1 MYHQHMQIEEM
12 DINKYNPELPIKGLN
27 LDVQPDKQEK
37 STYRFALNSITDSID
52 GSRQAVSTEPG
63 NLECLELDEGF
74 VVIGSIYI
82 NDGDTVLILYKA
94 DGDITQIGIMT
105 DECQY
110 IKYIE
115 SDCFTLSECY
125 QVKGEF
131 KVRNGCERVITLYDC
146 YSRDLYINLDDLS
159 LYYND
164 GFLTYLEINV
174 GATPEDYFID
184 TGLYAWD
191 CNKMGLNPSLNYP
204 CLEFD
209 TILEGSGKLDV
220 GVYKFKLELLDAN
233 FNKLGFTNFIH
244 PIPIVDESLVST
256 DWFNID
262 GGTNIEFNPPE
273 TGGVPITNNAI
284 RLNVEDLESPI
295 SYIRLVVKYYV
306 NSDGFTAGI
315 ILKSN
320 YIDVRLTTS
329 TTILFDSL
337 LPTLDLPITE
347 DEVTVPKQI
356 YSVSCAQE
364 QINGRL
370 IRANLKEEKI
380 DWSLVQQSAN
390 TIKSEYAFTEEIAE
404 TMEGSNTKNPDY
416 YAFNRS
422 YMRDEVY
429 AFAIVL
435 KLTNGVYSPAFHI
448 PGRASLT
455 RTDLIPAYAIP
466 GTPDV
471 ITYANTTNQH
481 NRNEVPITED
491 EWDKQLLEVFRNPSP
506 AIEWTNGYNQAT
518 GFNPDIHIIYD
529 NVEHL
534 GLSDYQDN
542 ILGYGNSG
550 TANNGA
556 LVPRWMVF
564 NTAIRYA
571 TSSTINNRGLMA
583 YYELNTRYPKITNCN
598 GEFIYPVDSD
608 DPTTTAFIRHHKFPD
623 FALAPHYEE
632 SEDIDDVSNKKIFP
646 LGIVFDTTAFYAS
659 LPSNILEKVEGHI
672 FVRAERTNN
681 NKTVL
686 DKGIYSCSTENWK
699 DGLFNLA
706 SPTTEAER
714 IVGTWIDITHYEPV
728 HLLGCTGSVGM
739 YYSPMLQTFKTY
751 LGNSF
756 YMKNEV
762 AIKPRFNNQTTGGST
777 SPPYVQFMNYD
788 QYTDWVVNYL
798 GYEFFDMRSNLDY
811 PYCDT
816 QTSYF
821 PYNDSDAFPIV
832 PHYRARFENRLVSN
846 SKIISPESNVDL
858 DITATFAGRST
869 RIVSF
874 RNTLQ
879 SNPVMIFE
887 NSQSL
892 PRGIIQSIGVGTPL
906 DYGHPGHP
914 MYDDGQAG
922 WNAFYVGLK
931 ANRQVY
937 TNITSLPYVPL
948 DTCTAYETSFSDP
961 IDTIFGGDVFIT
973 RFTYSKYFKNVFPH
987 KPDPTFDNGHLGI
1000 AIAAGDSPDPFSPTG
1015 FAGSGTV
1022 SPYADVTEQGRNQI
1036 NQLIT
1041 TYVESDINL
1050 NLRHSGTDD
1059 CTKYFEKD
1067 FNREVNDY
1075 LTDFL
1080 QADSCQDYFGYN
1092 PDYSIQT
1099 NEDKFFPIA
1108 ETFSF
1113 CLDCEGEFPN
1123 RIAFSPVSFE
1133 EEVADKWKINNAN
1146 DYIDIPANRGAI
1158 TNLKFDKNQLLITTE
1173 ESLYQMTPN
1182 PQVLQTDVSDIQV
1195 GTGDFLSIAPKEFVK
1210 KPIGFA
1216 GNQGRFNSVSTEF
1229 GWTWVD
1235 QKEGKIFNLSG
1246 EGLIE
1251 ISKRGMYHWFRNNL
1265 PSNFERRMKLLS
1277 IPYDCIDNTASWR
1290 GVGLFATYD
1299 PKFERYILHKSDY
1312 DFTPAALEI
1321 FGGLLSTADVPGNIY
1336 YDILDGSHDSVPG
1349 EVHFYIWY
1357 DEEVQEEIFF
1367 SNRDLFVNKS
1377 WTMSYSYKDQSW
1389 ISWHSYQPNYMFF
1402 NNYTFFTYIKP
1413 DPLITS
1419 LDSIIYSH
1427 GFRNYTNFYG
1437 SQFPHTLE
1445 FVVNDMNTMNLHNVY
1460 WYGKVEN
1467 YDETNQININVDE
1480 LTYTNMIAYN
1490 DRQST
1495 GDINLT
1501 MKVGDED
1508 NLDYVFNQRLVIKK
1522 DENCRVSLIRNTVNT
1537 PATAIFTSD
1546 WTYFDYNAQFGII
1559 NGYQGYIDKVTNQAI
1574 IGAEMEDLSD
1584 LTGKY
1589 FIVRLAYNKDFE
1601 SPDCKLTLNLAQ
1613 TAELYSI
1620 R

>member
-37 STYRFALNSITDSID
+37 STYRFALNTITDSID

-94 DGDITQIGIMT
+94 DGDITQIGIMS

-110 IKYIE
+110 TKFIE
-115 SDCFTLSECY
+115 SDCFTLNECY

-146 YSRDLYINLDDLS
+146 YSKDLYINLDDLS

-164 GFLTYLEINV
+164 AFVTYLETNP
-174 GATPEDYFID
+174 GDSPEDYFIA

-191 CNKMGLNPSLNYP
+191 CNKMSLNPSLNYP

-209 TILEGSGKLDV
+209 TILEGAGKLNV
-220 GVYKFKLELLDAN
+220 GVYKFKLELLDGD
-233 FNKLGFTNFIH
+233 FNRLGFTNFIH
-244 PIPIVDESLVST
+244 PVPIVDDSLGSN
-256 DWFNID
+256 WFNID
-262 GGTNIEFNPPE
+262 GATNDEFNPPE
-273 TGGVPITNNAI
+273 TGGVPATNNAI
-284 RLNVEDLESPI
+284 RLNIDDIEAPI

-306 NSDGFTAGI
+306 NSDGFTAGLT
-315 ILKSN
+315 LKSN
-320 YIDVRLTTS
+320 YIDVRQTTS
-329 TTILFDSL
+329 TTILFDFLNSNI
-337 LPTLDLPITE
+337 DLPITE
-347 DEVTVPKQI
+347 DEAITPKQV
-356 YSVSCAQE
+356 YSVSCVQE

-370 IRANLKEEKI
+370 IRANLKEEDI
-380 DWSLVQQSAN
+380 DWASVQRSAN
-390 TIKSEYAFTEEIAE
+390 TIKSEYEFIEEEAE
-404 TMEGSNTKNPDY
+404 TNIGSNTKNPNY

-429 AFAIVL
+429 AFGIVL
-435 KLTNGVYSPAFHI
+435 KLKNGVYSPAFHI
-448 PGRASLT
+448 PGREALV
-455 RTDLIPAYAIP
+455 RA
-466 GTPDV
+466 DV
-471 ITYANTTNQH
+471 IPPHATGAVLSVISAGNSNQH
-481 NRNEVPITED
+481 NRNQVPITED
-491 EWDKQLLEVFRNPSP
+491 NWDFQLLEVTQNPTP
-506 AIEWTNGYNQAT
+506 AIKWTNAYNQVSA
-518 GFNPDIHIIYD
+518 GFDPDTQIIFD

-534 GLSDYQDN
+534 GLSNYQDN

-550 TANNGA
+550 TVNNGA

-564 NTAIRYA
+564 NTGIAYG
-571 TSSTINNRGLMA
+571 SGSLLPNRGIMA
-583 YYELNTRYPKITNCN
+583 YHELNTRYPKIKDCDGN
-598 GEFIYPVDSD
+598 FVYPVDSL
-608 DPTTTAFIRHHKFPD
+608 DPTNTAFIRHHKFPD
-623 FALAPHYEE
+623 FALTKHYQE
-632 SEDIDDVSNKKIFP
+632 SVDINAVADKKIYP
-646 LGIVFDTTAFYAS
+646 IGIVFDTTAFYAS
-659 LPSNILEKVEGHI
+659 LPINLLDKIDGHI

-686 DKGIYSCSTENWK
+686 DKGIYSVATENWK
-699 DGLFNLA
+699 DGNFNLFLG
-706 SPTTEAER
+706 SPDAER
-714 IVGTWIDITHYEPV
+714 IAGNFVDISHYEPV
-728 HLLGCTGSVGM
+728 HYLCCTGSVGM
-739 YYSPMLQTFKTY
+739 FHSPMLQSFRTY

-762 AIKPRFNNQTTGGST
+762 AIKPRFLTQTTGGST

-788 QYTDWVVNYL
+788 QYTDWIVNDE
-798 GYEFFDMRSNLDY
+798 GYEFFDMRSNLAI

-816 QTSYF
+816 QTSKF
-821 PYNDSDAFPIV
+821 PYNDSDPFPIV
-832 PHYRARFENRLVSN
+832 PHYRARFENRLVEN
-846 SKIISPESNVDL
+846 SKILSPESNVDL
-858 DITATFAGRST
+858 DILASIGGRTS
-869 RIVSF
+869 RIISF
-874 RNTLQ
+874 KNVLQ
-879 SNPVMIFE
+879 TNSVMIFE
-887 NSQSL
+887 NLMSL
-892 PRGIIQSIGVGTPL
+892 PRGIIQNTGVNVDPTDITTPV
-906 DYGHPGHP
+906 HP

-937 TNITSLPYVPL
+937 TNITSMPYIPL
-948 DTCTAYETSFSDP
+948 DSCTSYEASFADLQEP
-961 IDTIFGGDVFIT
+961 LFGGDTFIT
-973 RFTYSKYFKNVFPH
+973 RFTYSKYFQNVFPY
-987 KPDPTFDNGHLGI
+987 KPDLNVDNGYLAL
-1000 AIAAGDSPDPFSPTG
+1000 AIAAGDSPDPFNWTG
-1015 FAGSGTV
+1015 FNGSGGV
-1022 SPYADVTEQGRNQI
+1022 SPYSDVAVEGRNQI
-1036 NQLIT
+1036 NTLIT
-1041 TYVESDINL
+1041 TYVESSVNL
-1050 NLRHSGTDD
+1050 NLRHSGTEE
-1059 CTKYFEKD
+1059 CNKYFEKD
-1067 FNREVNDY
+1067 YNRDVNDY
-1075 LTDFL
+1075 LSDFL
-1080 QADSCQDYFGYN
+1080 QTKGCQDYFAYN
-1092 PDYSIQT
+1092 TDYSIET
-1099 NEDKFFPIA
+1099 TEDKFFPIS
-1108 ETFSF
+1108 ETFNF
-1113 CLDCEGEFPN
+1113 CLDCQNEYPN
-1123 RIAFSPVSFE
+1123 RIAWSPVSFE
-1133 EEVADKWKINNAN
+1133 EEIADKWKINNAN

-1216 GNQGRFNSVSTEF
+1216 GNQGRFNAVSTEF

-1235 QKEGKIFNLSG
+1235 QKEGKVFNSSG

-1265 PSNFERRMKLLS
+1265 PSFFEKRMKLLS
-1277 IPYDCIDNTASWR
+1277 IPYDCTDNTASWR

-1312 DFTPAALEI
+1312 DFTPGALEI
-1321 FGGLLSTADVPGNIY
+1321 FGGLLSTADTPGNIY
-1336 YDILDGSHDSVPG
+1336 YDILDGAHDSVPG

-1357 DEEVQEEIFF
+1357 ALGVTEEIFF
-1367 SNRDLFVNKS
+1367 SNRDYFVNKS

-1413 DPLITS
+1413 DPLITA
-1419 LDSIIYSH
+1419 LASIIYSH

-1437 SQFPHTLE
+1437 VQFPHTLE
-1445 FVVNDMNTMNLHNVY
+1445 FVVSDINTMNLHNIY
-1460 WYGKVEN
+1460 WYGKTEL
-1467 YDETNQININVDE
+1467 YDDVNLINLNIDDI
-1480 LTYTNMIAYN
+1480 TYTNMIAYN

-1495 GDINLT
+1495 GDINLV
-1501 MKVGDED
+1501 MKVDDED
-1508 NLDYVFNQRLVIKK
+1508 NLDYVFNRRLVIKK

-1537 PATAIFTSD
+1537 PTTALFTSNWD
-1546 WTYFDYNAQFGII
+1546 EFDYNAQFGII

-1589 FIVRLAYNKDFE
+1589 FIVRLTYNKDFA